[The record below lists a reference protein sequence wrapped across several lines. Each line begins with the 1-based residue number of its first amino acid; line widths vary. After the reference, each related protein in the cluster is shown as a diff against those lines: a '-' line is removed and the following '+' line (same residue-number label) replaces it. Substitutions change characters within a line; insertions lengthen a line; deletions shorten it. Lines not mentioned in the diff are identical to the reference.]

1 MTSLSTGQMLGRA
14 LRLSSLLSLVAVA
27 ACTGSA
33 DKKPDVAQ
41 LNQGRDTAVDGQVE
55 PGLGSPSVP
64 DRVFFAYDSAII
76 SPEARA
82 ILERWAA
89 YAKTHPQM
97 IFTVEG
103 HCDERGTR
111 EYNLALGSKRAE
123 TARAAWVALG
133 MDPGRLRIVSY
144 GKERPAVTGETE
156 AAWAQNRRAV
166 AVAN

>member
-14 LRLSSLLSLVAVA
+14 LRLSSLLTLVAVA
-27 ACTGSA
+27 ACTHEADQKSA
-33 DKKPDVAQ
+33 VAQ
-41 LNQGRDTAVDGQVE
+41 PDLSRDGAIDGQLA
-55 PGLGSPSVP
+55 PGWGSTNVP

-89 YAKTHPQM
+89 FGQTHPQAT
-97 IFTVEG
+97 FTIEG

-111 EYNLALGSKRAE
+111 EYNLALGSRRAE
-123 TARAAWVALG
+123 SARTAWVALG

-144 GKERPAVTGETE
+144 GKERPAVPGETE
-156 AAWAQNRRAV
+156 AAWAQNRRSV
-166 AVAN
+166 AVLN